1 MALAAMSA
9 VQLGSALTV
18 PLFDR
23 LGALGAAGLRLGWAG
38 LLLLVLVRP
47 RRRDFT
53 PRDLLACTVLGAV
66 TAGMM
71 LFFMLALAYLP
82 LGTASALE
90 FLGPL
95 AVSLYG
101 PGRGR
106 MVWTAAAAVGV
117 VLLTE
122 PWQGGLDPLGVVY
135 ALAAAACWAAYIL
148 LTQRVGDSVTG
159 LKGLALSMPVAGVL
173 GMLIAA
179 PAVSA
184 HVTWPALWIMLGL
197 AALSPVLPFALE
209 FLALRRLTTSAFG
222 TLMSLEPA
230 IATLIGLLVLGQV
243 PGPAPAVGIALVV
256 IAGMG
261 ATRTGARPSPETP
274 HDPTHCVQQ
283 TPSEAGEAPLEGT
296 AATAPQGPGPLMLTA
311 SDATA
316 RERLVGRER
325 ATWQKGCRTSTR
337 DRSNASLVEA
347 RLPQHTDRDR
357 GDLAD
362 DQRGSAEVAE

>member
-1 MALAAMSA
+1 MSALTPSRRPRPGGAQTGLFMALAAMSA

-18 PLFDR
+18 PLFGQ
-23 LGALGAAGLRLGWAG
+23 LGALGTAGLRLGWAG
-38 LLLLVLVRP
+38 LLLLLLVRP

-53 PRDLLACTVLGAV
+53 HRDLGACTVLGVA

-71 LFFMLALAYLP
+71 LFFMLALSRLP

-106 MVWTAAAAVGV
+106 KIWTAAAAIGV

-122 PWQGGLDPLGVVY
+122 PWHGGLDPLGVGY

-148 LTQRVGDSVTG
+148 LTQRVGDSITG

-179 PAVSA
+179 PTVSA
-184 HVTWPALWIMLGL
+184 HVTWPALWIMLAL

-230 IATLIGLLVLGQV
+230 IATLIGLLVLGQK
-243 PGPAPAVGIALVV
+243 PGLAPAAGIVFVV

-261 ATRTGARPSPETP
+261 ATRTGARPEPDTP
-274 HDPTHCVQQ
+274 LAPKACAQQ
-283 TPSEAGEAPLEGT
+283 APS
-296 AATAPQGPGPLMLTA
+296 
-311 SDATA
+311 
-316 RERLVGRER
+316 
-325 ATWQKGCRTSTR
+325 
-337 DRSNASLVEA
+337 
-347 RLPQHTDRDR
+347 
-357 GDLAD
+357 
-362 DQRGSAEVAE
+362 